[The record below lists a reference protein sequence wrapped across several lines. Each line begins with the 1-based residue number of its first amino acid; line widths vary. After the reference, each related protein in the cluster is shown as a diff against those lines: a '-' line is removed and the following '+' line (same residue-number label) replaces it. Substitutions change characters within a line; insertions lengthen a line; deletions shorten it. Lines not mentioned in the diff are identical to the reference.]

1 MRFIPF
7 LLLLL
12 APTCLPVTSTGSE
25 VTYLEGQEIYRR
37 ANEAFES
44 GNFQGAIEGY
54 QSLVDGNLSSP
65 DLYFNLGTAHYRA
78 GSPGH
83 AALWFRRATLA
94 NPGMPEVAQNFE
106 FLRRQQGFL
115 EFAETDWER
124 FLLGLHPAQL
134 QWSAWTL
141 LWVGLFLL
149 LAATFLFR
157 LRTVAPL
164 LIGIASVA
172 IAGSIFVFSIG
183 HFRANQV
190 APDNF
195 ATVIVSDTSALVAP
209 APDSAPVIALPAG
222 SEVRILQNTGPWLY
236 ASIPGDL
243 AGWIHHTSVEPNWP
257 ISGDSDPS

>member
-1 MRFIPF
+1 MRFITVLCF
-7 LLLLL
+7 LL
-12 APTCLPVTSTGSE
+12 ASIVLPVTSAGRDL
-25 VTYLEGQEIYRR
+25 TYLEGQEIYRK
-37 ANEAFES
+37 ASEAFET
-44 GNFQGAIEGY
+44 GDFKEAIRGY
-54 QSLVDGNLSSP
+54 QSLVDGSLSSP
-65 DLYFNLGTAHYRA
+65 DLYFNLGTAHYRN

-115 EFAETDWER
+115 EFAESDWER

-134 QWSAWTL
+134 QWSGWIL
-141 LWVGLFLL
+141 FWSGLFLL
-149 LAATFLFR
+149 VANFLFR
-157 LRTVAPL
+157 LRPLAPL
-164 LIGIASVA
+164 MIGLGSVA
-172 IAGSIFVFSIG
+172 IACSICVFSIG
-183 HFRANQV
+183 HFRASQV

-236 ASIPGDL
+236 ASIPGNL
-243 AGWIHHTSVEPNWP
+243 TGWIHHTSVEPNWP
-257 ISGDSDPS
+257 IRGKSDQS